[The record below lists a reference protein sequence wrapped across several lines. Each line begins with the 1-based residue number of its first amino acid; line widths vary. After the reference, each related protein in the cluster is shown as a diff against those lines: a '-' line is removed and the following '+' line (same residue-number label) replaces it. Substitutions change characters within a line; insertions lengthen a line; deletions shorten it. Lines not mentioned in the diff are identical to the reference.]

1 MIKETNIELDPV
13 TIPEYALHD
22 SKNIKGFFGE
32 YSFLSNFFK
41 CPNGIYFNNIVFPST
56 ENAYQ
61 SFKFSEKYAKA
72 FAQLTATQSK
82 ELAKM
87 IKDKDK
93 SGYNDDDWR
102 KKKKDIMFGLVFQK
116 FTNDLD
122 FKKKLIDTK
131 DKYLEESNSWGDQY
145 WGVCNG
151 VGENNLGKI
160 LMRVRDLIK

>member
-1 MIKETNIELDPV
+1 
-13 TIPEYALHD
+13 
-22 SKNIKGFFGE
+22 
-32 YSFLSNFFK
+32 
-41 CPNGIYFNNIVFPST
+41 
-56 ENAYQ
+56 
-61 SFKFSEKYAKA
+61 
-72 FAQLTATQSK
+72 
-82 ELAKM
+82 M

>member
-1 MIKETNIELDPV
+1 MIRDINVEFDPV
-13 TIPEYALHD
+13 TVPDYSIHNA
-22 SKNIKGFFGE
+22 SNIKGFFGK
-32 YSFLSNFFK
+32 YSFLSNFCK
-41 CPNGIYFNNIVFPST
+41 CPNGIHFNNLVFPST

-61 SFKFSEKYAKA
+61 SFKFSEKYIAA
-72 FAQLTATQSK
+72 FTQLTATQSK

-93 SGYNDDDWR
+93 SGYCNAMWKE
-102 KKKKDIMFGLVFQK
+102 KKYDIMFGLVFQK

-131 DKYLEESNSWGDQY
+131 DKYLEETNSWNDTY

-151 VGENNLGKI
+151 IGENNLGKI
-160 LMRVRDLIK
+160 LMRIRAII